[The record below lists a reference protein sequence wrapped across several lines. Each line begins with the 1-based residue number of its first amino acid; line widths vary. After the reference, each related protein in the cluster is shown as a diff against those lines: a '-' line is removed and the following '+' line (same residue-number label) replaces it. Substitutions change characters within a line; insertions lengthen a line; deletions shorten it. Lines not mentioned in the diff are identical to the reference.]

1 VPSMFRSGSVDC
13 RRSRLGRR
21 IDRVRRQS
29 CPLAQEREGGAG
41 ASIDAGEEGR
51 LALDQLHMVR
61 RRGSELVPVELLLQG
76 VKDIV
81 VDRARVA

>member
-1 VPSMFRSGSVDC
+1 MPSMSRSGSVDC

-21 IDRVRRQS
+21 IDRVRRYS
-29 CPLAQEREGGAG
+29 CSLAQECKGGAG

-51 LALDQLHMVR
+51 LTFDQLYMVR
-61 RRGSELVPVELLLQG
+61 RRGSELVPVELQLQG

-81 VDRARVA
+81 VDRAGVS